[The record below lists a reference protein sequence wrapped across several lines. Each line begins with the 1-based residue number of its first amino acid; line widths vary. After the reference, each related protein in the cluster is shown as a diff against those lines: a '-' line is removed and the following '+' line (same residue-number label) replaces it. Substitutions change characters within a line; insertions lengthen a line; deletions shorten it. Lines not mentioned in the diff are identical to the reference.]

1 MHQPG
6 GVNVQKRLGFP
17 RALRARTEA
26 SIRRGRLRLAGL
38 LAALVTFP
46 AAALPTFAIN
56 PQPMPVEQPA
66 LWVLSDADTT
76 VYLFGTFHALDERTD
91 WFARNVRAAFDS
103 SDELVLETIV
113 PTDPAIVLGMI
124 QRHSLAAPM
133 VVGAPVVGNASGS
146 FAASAGQAMAAGR
159 SVGLTVE
166 RGADAVL
173 RRIADAEGKP
183 VDGLESFD
191 FQLAMFANLPVA
203 APVPHHAAAA
213 PRPAA
218 AATLADTRRMLLEMR
233 SAWKRG
239 DASRFATVLGSLEA
253 QSPTTYQ
260 RLFVDRNNHWAR
272 WIAERMERPG
282 TVFVAVGTGHLIG
295 RDSLQHKL
303 ARHGLTATRIN

>member
-17 RALRARTEA
+17 RALRARIDA
-26 SIRRGRLRLAGL
+26 LGRGARRLPAGTLAPLAVL
-38 LAALVTFP
+38 LAAIAVP
-46 AAALPTFAIN
+46 AAALPSIAVK
-56 PQPMPVEQPA
+56 PALMSVDQPA

-76 VYLFGTFHALDERTD
+76 VYLFGTFHALDDRTD

-103 SDELVLETIV
+103 ADELVLETIV
-113 PTDPAIVLGMI
+113 PSDPAELFGML
-124 QRHSLAAPM
+124 QRHALAAPM
-133 VVGAPVVGNASGS
+133 VVGAPVIASGRGT
-146 FAASAGQAMAAGR
+146 FAASAGQAMATGR
-159 SVGLTVE
+159 SVGLSVE
-166 RGADAVL
+166 HGADAVL
-173 RRIADAEGKP
+173 RRVADASGKP

-191 FQLAMFANLPVA
+191 FQLAMFANLPA
-203 APVPHHAAAA
+203 APVARSATAA
-213 PRPAA
+213 PQP
-218 AATLADTRRMLLEMR
+218 DVRRQLLDMR

-239 DASRFATVLGSLEA
+239 DASSFANVLGSLEA

-295 RDSLQHKL
+295 RDSVQRKL
-303 ARHGLTATRIN
+303 ASHGFTATRIH